1 MNNKQQVL
9 LRVEHLLNV
18 YNNRILGGK
27 KMPEYENPEPDLEE
41 TIKKIYR
48 YKNEVPHKN
57 WSKYLFAT
65 AIGIGYNMS

>member
-1 MNNKQQVL
+1 MNNKQKIEKPQI
-9 LRVEHLLNV
+9 LRHLMEKCRFSDIRLF
-18 YNNRILGGK
+18 
-27 KMPEYENPEPDLEE
+27 EPDLEE
-41 TIKKIYR
+41 TIKKIYG